1 MMLRR
6 YHPDPDPDSE
16 PTEDAEPTDNAPQP
30 KAAGRSSSKAKPKE
44 G

>member
-1 MMLRR
+1 MLRR
-6 YHPDPDPDSE
+6 YHPDPEPDGDP
-16 PTEDAEPTDNAPQP
+16 AEPTDNAPQP